1 MITFTFYDLEDRIPS
16 NGEEIIYLRRLTRF
30 DMWGFE
36 PHETTAEY
44 CWFAYDRQGLS
55 TGDQS
60 VYDPETES
68 NFRVGDCVQ
77 DETEP
82 HVYWKLEVM
91 FDEYCVT
98 FDDVKQNFLWVP
110 VEEYWNRFTSKT
122 EHEHSF

>member
-16 NGEEIIYLRRLTRF
+16 HGEEIIYLRRVNHF
-30 DMWGFE
+30 DLWGFE
-36 PHETTAEY
+36 PRETTVGY
-44 CWFAYDRQGLS
+44 CWFAYDGQGYS

-68 NFRVGDCVQ
+68 NFRVGDCIQ

-110 VEEYWNRFTSKT
+110 VEEYWNSFTSKT
-122 EHEHSF
+122 ECEHSF

>member
-16 NGEEIIYLRRLTRF
+16 HGEEIIYLRRLTCF

-68 NFRVGDCVQ
+68 NFRVEDCVQ

-98 FDDVKQNFLWVP
+98 VDGVKQNFLWVP
-110 VEEYWNRFTSKT
+110 VEEYWS
-122 EHEHSF
+122 SFKNTGD